1 MPRKKTDQPF
11 SLLDL
16 IEAPGANSQ
25 SAGAETDT
33 AQTGA
38 NSRLSSQALTPCLSA
53 SSKKAAITA
62 AETTEA
68 TTVDAKVDATAVDA
82 KVGEVALSA
91 SLDESAVPWN
101 IQENTQALGNRNHKA
116 DNTMTQSAIQYTIA
130 QGALENTSQLSSA
143 TGTGAGTES
152 SAGARTVSGYTGS
165 RRKGAAG
172 TMETSGTVGTVG
184 TVKKRGKVELPP
196 FDYPMDPIDFV
207 VCGIDEAGRGPLM
220 GDVVAACVILD
231 HRHMIPGIDDS
242 KHLTEKKRDALAP
255 LIKEYALAYGIGRAS
270 PQEIDE
276 LNILHATYLA
286 MRRAYAAMQVNCDLA
301 LIDGNRIP
309 PGLNIACQA
318 VVKGDARVKEI
329 GAASILAKTTRDA
342 DLYALDQQY
351 PEYQFANHKGYPTAA
366 HMSVLEKLPILPC
379 YRFTYGPVKKLIQE
393 RNLQILPDHTLAPL

>member
-1 MPRKKTDQPF
+1 MPRKGKKTDQPF
-11 SLLDL
+11 SLLNL
-16 IEAPGANSQ
+16 IEAFGANSQ
-25 SAGAETDT
+25 NAGAETDT
-33 AQTGA
+33 AHIGA
-38 NSRLSSQALTPCLSA
+38 NSSLLLSQAFSPGLPVSTEN
-53 SSKKAAITA
+53 AAITA
-62 AETTEA
+62 VTTIAEIAAAENTE
-68 TTVDAKVDATAVDA
+68 TPTVDA

-91 SLDESAVPWN
+91 SLDEGAVPWN
-101 IQENTQALGNRNHKA
+101 IQENTQALGNSNLHKA
-116 DNTMTQSAIQYTIA
+116 DNTMTQSANQDTIA
-130 QGALENTSQLSSA
+130 QGALENTSQLSPA
-143 TGTGAGTES
+143 TGTEAGVGAGTVS
-152 SAGARTVSGYTGS
+152 GARGTKHKGS
-165 RRKGAAG
+165 A
-172 TMETSGTVGTVG
+172 GTVG